1 MMQSMQNKH
10 ARYSGHGHGRAG
22 QGRARQGTAGHGR
35 ARQGTGTGPEVRG
48 GAAESSLPSQ
58 ESRTKSNKVETG
70 QG

>member
-10 ARYSGHGHGRAG
+10 ARYSGH
-22 QGRARQGTAGHGR
+22 RARQGTAG
-35 ARQGTGTGPEVRG
+35 QGTGTGPEVRG

>member
-10 ARYSGHGHGRAG
+10 ARYSGHGHGR
-22 QGRARQGTAGHGR
+22 AGHGR

-58 ESRTKSNKVETG
+58 ERHMMECEP
-70 QG
+70 

>member
-10 ARYSGHGHGRAG
+10 ARYSGHGHGR
-22 QGRARQGTAGHGR
+22 AGHGR

>member
-10 ARYSGHGHGRAG
+10 ARYSGHGH
-22 QGRARQGTAGHGR
+22 GRARQGTAGHGR